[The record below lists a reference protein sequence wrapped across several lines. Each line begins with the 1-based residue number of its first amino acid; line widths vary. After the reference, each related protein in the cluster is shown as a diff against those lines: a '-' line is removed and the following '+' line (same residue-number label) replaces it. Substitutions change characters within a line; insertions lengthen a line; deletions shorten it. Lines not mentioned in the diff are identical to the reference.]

1 MKKITAFVLL
11 IVMLFSLCGC
21 GNSSKNDAD
30 FLKNMTAGLQAR
42 WRIANKGKI
51 FTDAAK
57 YREYI
62 AALVDKEIDKIGDL
76 SRYTFED
83 ENLKALAERYIDALN
98 MQKEGNRY
106 YGIDNAEY
114 QRLYEDCGNNE
125 RAKVI
130 YSLVNDY
137 GLRVSKKYEST
148 LDEFVI
154 KAEIQLKEEEEAAR
168 RVIEISISDKY
179 LNRTYSYKTSTT
191 KKTCYVESFEYS
203 VDYWNNDDTAT
214 VTLNIE
220 GEKKS
225 DSKTA
230 SSPCYVSWK
239 LRDEQGAVID
249 SGKFTTGDIAIGE
262 KFKNCNDKIYNLP
275 IGEYTIELLNIVG

>member
-1 MKKITAFVLL
+1 MKRITAIVLL
-11 IVMLFSLCGC
+11 IVMFFSLCGC
-21 GNSSKNDAD
+21 GNSPKNDAD

-42 WRIANKGKI
+42 WKVANEEKT
-51 FTDAAK
+51 FTDASK

-62 AALVDKEIDKIGDL
+62 ATLIDKEIDKIGDL
-76 SRYTFED
+76 SSYTFED

-106 YGIDNAEY
+106 YGIDDTEY
-114 QRLYEDCGNNE
+114 NRLYDCGYNE

-137 GLRVSKKYEST
+137 GLSVSKKYAST

-154 KAEIQLKEEEEAAR
+154 KAEILLKEEEEAAR
-168 RVIEISISDKY
+168 RVIEISIPEKY
-179 LNRTYSYKTSTT
+179 LNTTYYYKTAT
-191 KKTCYVESFEYS
+191 KKKVCYVESFEYS

-214 VTLNIE
+214 ITMKIA

-225 DSKTA
+225 DTITA

-239 LRDEQGAVID
+239 LRDEQGVIVD
-249 SGKFTTGDIAIGE
+249 SGKFTTGDVAVGE

-275 IGEYTIELLNIVG
+275 IGKYTIELLNTVS